1 MIKKTVD
8 VTNQKMKRLLIMLR
22 KSSNYGHISWDA
34 SAMSFFTFSGEDN
47 LEMSVLLGMDGYL
60 FLYFIYK

>member
-1 MIKKTVD
+1 
-8 VTNQKMKRLLIMLR
+8 MLR

-34 SAMSFFTFSGEDN
+34 SAMSFFTFSEDN